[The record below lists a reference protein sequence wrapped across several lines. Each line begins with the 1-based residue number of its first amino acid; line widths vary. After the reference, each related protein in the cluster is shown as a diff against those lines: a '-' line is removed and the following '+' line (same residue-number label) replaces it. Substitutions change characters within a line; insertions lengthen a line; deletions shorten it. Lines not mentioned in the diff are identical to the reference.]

1 GCPTAPIPSA
11 SSYPATASSAPTAAS
26 PAMPADS
33 RASAGCSRTRA
44 SRGTP
49 PGAEASPGGRLR
61 RALQQLLAR
70 ALDVDQRTRAQLTDL
85 LGGVRRE
92 AAGPVAGVEV
102 REHPVEDRS
111 QGGVVQPRLRRA
123 WYASQVVAAFG
134 NGEEAGNRIAQRRHA
149 ARRPRAVGAVT
160 AGALQRVVELRSADG
175 TRRARGERQQERAG
189 GHGRSHAFVAPPR
202 TTATQPLP
210 ARPL

>member
-1 GCPTAPIPSA
+1 VARTRSARSGCPTAPIPSA
-11 SSYPATASSAPTAAS
+11 LSYPATASSAPTAAS

-44 SRGTP
+44 SRSTP

-92 AAGPVAGVEV
+92 AGRPVAGGGVPDD
-102 REHPVEDRS
+102 PVEHRS
-111 QGGVVQPRLRRA
+111 QGGDV
-123 WYASQVVAAFG
+123 
-134 NGEEAGNRIAQRRHA
+134 
-149 ARRPRAVGAVT
+149 
-160 AGALQRVVELRSADG
+160 
-175 TRRARGERQQERAG
+175 
-189 GHGRSHAFVAPPR
+189 
-202 TTATQPLP
+202 
-210 ARPL
+210 